1 MSKGRADV
9 PIRVGSGV
17 VQIDIERATIR
28 GSVVRV
34 TAPVGETETGRAL
47 YPCVSKKQTITYLHT
62 GEKGLPRPLSGKWF
76 Q

>member
-28 GSVVRV
+28 GSVVRI
-34 TAPVGETETGRAL
+34 TAPVSETETGRAL
-47 YPCVSKKQTITYLHT
+47 YPCVSKKQTIIYLHT
-62 GEKGLPRPLSGKWF
+62 GEKGLPRPLSGKWL